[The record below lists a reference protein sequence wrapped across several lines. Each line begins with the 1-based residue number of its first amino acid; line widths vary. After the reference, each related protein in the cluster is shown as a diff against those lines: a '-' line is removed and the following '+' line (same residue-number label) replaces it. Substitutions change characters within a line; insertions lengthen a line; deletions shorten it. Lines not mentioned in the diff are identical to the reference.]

1 MSAPSE
7 TSVKILIEFNQE
19 EIPTTSNQV
28 EEDSSE
34 NTSTLEENSTILLSE
49 SAQTGEIEELS
60 PSVISTIVISESAQ
74 ASEIEILPSIP
85 PTINLTD
92 PTNHSTNASEVE
104 VVNSVISSESSSET
118 PYLSTDSSDNSD
130 KDTEHSTVI
139 ISSSEDN
146 NHQPIRHQSP
156 PAPIIET
163 EEQNYQRYKRKR
175 LIQWIECQQR
185 IQRFKKRFKNVS

>member
-34 NTSTLEENSTILLSE
+34 NTSTFKENSTILLSE
-49 SAQTGEIEELS
+49 SDQTGEIQELS
-60 PSVISTIVISESAQ
+60 PSVISTIIISESAS

-92 PTNHSTNASEVE
+92 STNHSTNASEVE
-104 VVNSVISSESSSET
+104 VVNPVTSSDSSSET
-118 PYLSTDSSDNSD
+118 LPLSTDSSDNSD

-146 NHQPIRHQSP
+146 NHQPP

-175 LIQWIECQQR
+175 LLQWIECQQK
-185 IQRFKKRFKNVS
+185 IQTLKKRFKNLY

>member
-34 NTSTLEENSTILLSE
+34 NTSTFKENSTILLSE
-49 SAQTGEIEELS
+49 SDQTGETQELS
-60 PSVISTIVISESAQ
+60 PSVISTIVISESAS

-92 PTNHSTNASEVE
+92 STNHSTNASEVE
-104 VVNSVISSESSSET
+104 VVNPVTGSDSSSET
-118 PYLSTDSSDNSD
+118 LPLSTDSSDNSD

-146 NHQPIRHQSP
+146 NQPP

-163 EEQNYQRYKRKR
+163 DEQNYQRYKKKR
-175 LIQWIECQQR
+175 VLQWIECQQR
-185 IQRFKKRFKNVS
+185 IQMLKKRFKNLY

>member
-34 NTSTLEENSTILLSE
+34 NTSTFKENSTILLSE
-49 SAQTGEIEELS
+49 SDQTGEIQELS
-60 PSVISTIVISESAQ
+60 PSVISTIAISESAS

-92 PTNHSTNASEVE
+92 STNASKTE
-104 VVNSVISSESSSET
+104 VVKSILDE
-118 PYLSTDSSDNSD
+118 L
-130 KDTEHSTVI
+130 
-139 ISSSEDN
+139 
-146 NHQPIRHQSP
+146 
-156 PAPIIET
+156 
-163 EEQNYQRYKRKR
+163 
-175 LIQWIECQQR
+175 
-185 IQRFKKRFKNVS
+185 

>member
-49 SAQTGEIEELS
+49 SDQTGETQELS
-60 PSVISTIVISESAQ
+60 PSVISTIVISESAS

-92 PTNHSTNASEVE
+92 STNASEVN
-104 VVNSVISSESSSET
+104 VVNPVTSSDSSSET
-118 PYLSTDSSDNSD
+118 LPLSTDSSDNSD

-146 NHQPIRHQSP
+146 NHQPP

-163 EEQNYQRYKRKR
+163 DEQNYQRYRKKRV
-175 LIQWIECQQR
+175 LQWIECQQR
-185 IQRFKKRFKNVS
+185 IQMLKKRFKNLY

>member
-7 TSVKILIEFNQE
+7 TSVNILIEFNQE

-49 SAQTGEIEELS
+49 SDQTGETQELS
-60 PSVISTIVISESAQ
+60 PSVISTIIISESAS

-92 PTNHSTNASEVE
+92 STNASEVE
-104 VVNSVISSESSSET
+104 VVNPVTSSDSSSET
-118 PYLSTDSSDNSD
+118 LPLSTDSSDNSD

-146 NHQPIRHQSP
+146 NYQPIRHQSP

-163 EEQNYQRYKRKR
+163 EEQNYQRYKKKR
-175 LIQWIECQQR
+175 LLQWIECQQR
-185 IQRFKKRFKNVS
+185 IQMLKKRFKNVS

>member
-7 TSVKILIEFNQE
+7 TSVNILIEFNQE

-49 SAQTGEIEELS
+49 SDQTGETQELS
-60 PSVISTIVISESAQ
+60 PSVISTIVISESAS

-92 PTNHSTNASEVE
+92 STNASEVE
-104 VVNSVISSESSSET
+104 VVNPVTSSDSSSET
-118 PYLSTDSSDNSD
+118 LPLSTDSSDNSD

-146 NHQPIRHQSP
+146 NYQPIRHQSP

-163 EEQNYQRYKRKR
+163 EEQNYQRYKKKR
-175 LIQWIECQQR
+175 LLQWIECQQR
-185 IQRFKKRFKNVS
+185 IQMLKKRFKNVS

>member
-34 NTSTLEENSTILLSE
+34 NTSTFRENSTILLSE
-49 SAQTGEIEELS
+49 SDQTGEIQELS
-60 PSVISTIVISESAQ
+60 PSVISTIAISESAS

-92 PTNHSTNASEVE
+92 STNQSTNASEIE
-104 VVNSVISSESSSET
+104 VVNPVTSSDSSSET
-118 PYLSTDSSDNSD
+118 LPLSTDSSDRSD
-130 KDTEHSTVI
+130 KETEYSTVI

-146 NHQPIRHQSP
+146 NHQPP

-163 EEQNYQRYKRKR
+163 EEQNYQRYKRRR
-175 LIQWIECQQR
+175 LIQWIETQQR

>member
-34 NTSTLEENSTILLSE
+34 NTSTLSE
-49 SAQTGEIEELS
+49 SDQTGETQELS
-60 PSVISTIVISESAQ
+60 PSVISTIVISESA
-74 ASEIEILPSIP
+74 SGIETLPSIP

-92 PTNHSTNASEVE
+92 STNHSTNASEVE
-104 VVNSVISSESSSET
+104 VVNPVTGSDSSSET
-118 PYLSTDSSDNSD
+118 LPLSTDSSDNSD

-146 NHQPIRHQSP
+146 NHQPP

-163 EEQNYQRYKRKR
+163 EEQNYQRYKKKR
-175 LIQWIECQQR
+175 LLQWIECQQR
-185 IQRFKKRFKNVS
+185 IQMLKKRFKNVS

>member
-34 NTSTLEENSTILLSE
+34 NTSTFRENSTILLSE
-49 SAQTGEIEELS
+49 SDQTGEIQELS
-60 PSVISTIVISESAQ
+60 PSVISTIAISESAS

-92 PTNHSTNASEVE
+92 STNHSTNASEIE
-104 VVNSVISSESSSET
+104 VVNPVTSSDSSSET
-118 PYLSTDSSDNSD
+118 LPLSTDSSDRSD
-130 KDTEHSTVI
+130 KETEYSTVI

-146 NHQPIRHQSP
+146 NHQPP

-175 LIQWIECQQR
+175 LLQWIECQQR
-185 IQRFKKRFKNVS
+185 IQMLKKRFKNKNLY

>member
-60 PSVISTIVISESAQ
+60 PSVTSTVVISESAQ
-74 ASEIEILPSIP
+74 
-85 PTINLTD
+85 
-92 PTNHSTNASEVE
+92 
-104 VVNSVISSESSSET
+104 
-118 PYLSTDSSDNSD
+118 
-130 KDTEHSTVI
+130 
-139 ISSSEDN
+139 
-146 NHQPIRHQSP
+146 
-156 PAPIIET
+156 
-163 EEQNYQRYKRKR
+163 
-175 LIQWIECQQR
+175 
-185 IQRFKKRFKNVS
+185 

>member
-34 NTSTLEENSTILLSE
+34 NTSTFRENSTILLSE
-49 SAQTGEIEELS
+49 SDQTGEIQELS
-60 PSVISTIVISESAQ
+60 PSVISTIAISESAS

-92 PTNHSTNASEVE
+92 STNASETE
-104 VVNSVISSESSSET
+104 VVNPVTSSDSSSET
-118 PYLSTDSSDNSD
+118 LPLSTDSSDRSD
-130 KDTEHSTVI
+130 KETEYSTVI

-146 NHQPIRHQSP
+146 NHQPP

-175 LIQWIECQQR
+175 LLQWIECQQR
-185 IQRFKKRFKNVS
+185 IQMLKKRFKNVS